1 MEDDMLIRTLISIGL
16 MASWAAIVFAS
27 NSQIDK
33 SPPVQDGRPRALPAT
48 QPAPANLPE
57 TPITDNS
64 FVFVEERDR

>member
-16 MASWAAIVFAS
+16 MASWGAIVFAS

-33 SPPVQDGRPRALPAT
+33 SPAAQAGSPSVRSAI

-57 TPITDNS
+57 TPITGHS
-64 FVFVEERDR
+64 FVFVDE